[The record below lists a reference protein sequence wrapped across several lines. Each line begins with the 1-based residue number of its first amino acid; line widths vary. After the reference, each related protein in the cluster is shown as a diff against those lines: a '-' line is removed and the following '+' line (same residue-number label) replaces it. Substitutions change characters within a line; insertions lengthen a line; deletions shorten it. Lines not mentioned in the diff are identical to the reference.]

1 MMKVLHI
8 GMLVGGVDIYIRN
21 SIENAKGD
29 FDFEVIHGENDKN
42 KPIIYK
48 GKEVKEYRICMQ
60 RELSLRKDIKAIWQA
75 YRIARKEK
83 PDLIH
88 CHSAK
93 GGVIGRVV
101 GWLTHTPTLYTPH
114 AFSFLCTPN
123 KKKRKV
129 YLLMERMA
137 RLDSY
142 MLACSESE
150 RQLGMEKVG
159 YKQNKALM
167 WSNSVPDFSKQAL
180 TEVEPIGT
188 PYIIY
193 IGRPCYQKNMN
204 LLVDVAEKIQNAGA
218 NIKMLLLGVGYYS
231 PSLEELESNLA
242 EKRLEDF
249 VIMKPWLSREE
260 TYAYVK
266 DALFYLST
274 SRYEGLPLSI
284 VEAMCQG
291 KAIVATKVVGNID
304 CVYDGKNGFL
314 AEEDAD
320 QLAESCL
327 RLINDEALRKQ
338 MGQASRKIY
347 EEQFDI
353 EKRIL
358 KLNEIYNSM
367 KHLTNVNSGGKSNSL
382 NNNEFVVL
390 LSYKTRRAA

>member
-1 MMKVLHI
+1 MTKILHI

-29 FDFEVIHGENDKN
+29 MEYVLVHGAEDKN
-42 KPIIYK
+42 KPIIYRSK
-48 GKEVKEYRICMQ
+48 SVREYRICMQ
-60 RELSLRKDIKAIWQA
+60 RELSPIKDLKAIWQA

-83 PDLIH
+83 PDIIH

-93 GGVIGRVV
+93 GGVVGRIA

-123 KKKRKV
+123 KKKRAV
-129 YLLMERMA
+129 YLLMERTA

-142 MLACSESE
+142 LLACSESE

-159 YKQNKALM
+159 YKEEKALV
-167 WSNSVPDFSKQAL
+167 WSNSVPDISKKKFA
-180 TEVEPIGT
+180 EVEAIDT

-193 IGRPCYQKNMN
+193 IGRPCYQKNMD
-204 LLVDVAEKIQNAGA
+204 LLVNVAEKLRDAKA
-218 NIKMLLLGVGYYS
+218 KVKMLLLGVGYYS
-231 PSLEELESNLA
+231 PDLTALKKNLTA
-242 EKRLEDF
+242 KGLEDF

-284 VEAMCQG
+284 VEAMCLG
-291 KAIVATKVVGNID
+291 KAIVATNVVGNID

-314 AEEDAD
+314 AEENAEQIAD
-320 QLAESCL
+320 RCL
-327 RLINDEALRKQ
+327 QLINNDALRQQ
-338 MGQASRKIY
+338 MGQASRNIY

-358 KLNEIYNSM
+358 KLNEIYNGM
-367 KHLTNVNSGGKSNSL
+367 
-382 NNNEFVVL
+382 
-390 LSYKTRRAA
+390 